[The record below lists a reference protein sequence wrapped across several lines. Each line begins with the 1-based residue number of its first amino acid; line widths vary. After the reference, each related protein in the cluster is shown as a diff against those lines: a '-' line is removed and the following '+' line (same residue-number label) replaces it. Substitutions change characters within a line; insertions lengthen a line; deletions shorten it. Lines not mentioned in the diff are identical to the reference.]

1 MILKCQREMV
11 KVNMIAW
18 QEKGF
23 GRHRLL
29 LERKE
34 VSIGHGGK
42 SKACER
48 ALGLGCP
55 AGAAPRRG
63 GSLATGSRPRCG
75 DTEPG
80 ARGEARG
87 ERGPGWV
94 VAPESQQRAGA
105 VPSPLGPHP

>member
-42 SKACER
+42 SKACEQ
-48 ALGLGCP
+48 ALGR
-55 AGAAPRRG
+55 AAPRRG
-63 GSLATGSRPRCG
+63 GSLAMGSRPRCG

-87 ERGPGWV
+87 EQGSGWV

>member
-18 QEKGF
+18 QEKEF

-48 ALGLGCP
+48 ALGP
-55 AGAAPRRG
+55 SVPQEPPRAAVARWPRAP
-63 GSLATGSRPRCG
+63 SPRCREA
-75 DTEPG
+75 EPG
-80 ARGEARG
+80 ARGEA
-87 ERGPGWV
+87 
-94 VAPESQQRAGA
+94 
-105 VPSPLGPHP
+105 